1 MSDRQVKPLRPFNF
15 KIVQEPLTG
24 LLRNMDSDLQ
34 RRIKQVEAA
43 RDVDQYMQLTLLLIM
58 LRVAINSYQAVGFL
72 LTDLDQNPKRL
83 DRFVIVV
90 PPINRQIMDLWFT
103 VVYLLD
109 DFEPRRIIYEKGAYR
124 ELRKVLEE
132 SELRYGTDPESQ
144 DWLEDMREFAKRVET
159 QSPLNDEE
167 KRNPSSIP
175 SWPHPHSL
183 SEKPTKSQDFL
194 KFLDKFLY
202 GETSVEAHLKPA
214 GLMLVAGIVLSDIAP
229 EHVSQS
235 DAVTTSLSH
244 LKRRVEDRSIHQ
256 YKFRHLSRT
265 VITLLGIISEI
276 EMHCKLNNKEQAI
289 KIWEQMAEYS
299 ADAKDIYEARYKAGL
314 SS

>member
-1 MSDRQVKPLRPFNF
+1 MFDRQVKPLRPFDF

-24 LLRNMDSDLQ
+24 LLRNVDSDLQ

-43 RDVDQYMQLTLLLIM
+43 RDVEQYMQLTLLLIM

-72 LTDLDQNPKRL
+72 LTDLDEHPKRL

-109 DFEPRRIIYEKGAYR
+109 DFEPRRIVYEKGAYR

-132 SELRYGTDPESQ
+132 SELRYGTDPEWQ
-144 DWLEDMREFAKRVET
+144 DWLEDMREFAKMLET
-159 QSPLNDEE
+159 QVPLSDEE

-183 SEKPTKSQDFL
+183 SEKPTRSQDFL
-194 KFLDKFLY
+194 KFLDNLLY

-214 GLMLVAGIVLSDIAP
+214 GLMVVAGIVLSDIAP
-229 EHVSQS
+229 E
-235 DAVTTSLSH
+235 H

-265 VITLLGIISEI
+265 VITLLGIVSEI
-276 EMHCKLNNKEQAI
+276 EMHCKLGKGFAL
-289 KIWEQMAEYS
+289 
-299 ADAKDIYEARYKAGL
+299 DIPSGYG
-314 SS
+314 SQ

>member
-1 MSDRQVKPLRPFNF
+1 MFDRQVKPLRPFNF

-24 LLRNMDSDLQ
+24 LLRNMDSDLH

-43 RDVDQYMQLTLLLIM
+43 RDMQQYMQLTLLLIM

-72 LTDLDQNPKRL
+72 LTDLDEHPKRL

-90 PPINRQIMDLWFT
+90 PPINRHIMDLWFT

-132 SELRYGTDPESQ
+132 SELRYGTDPEWQ
-144 DWLEDMREFAKRVET
+144 DWLEDMREFAKMVET
-159 QSPLNDEE
+159 QIPLSEEE
-167 KRNPSSIP
+167 KRSPSSIP

-202 GETSVEAHLKPA
+202 GENPWKH
-214 GLMLVAGIVLSDIAP
+214 I
-229 EHVSQS
+229 
-235 DAVTTSLSH
+235 
-244 LKRRVEDRSIHQ
+244 
-256 YKFRHLSRT
+256 
-265 VITLLGIISEI
+265 
-276 EMHCKLNNKEQAI
+276 
-289 KIWEQMAEYS
+289 
-299 ADAKDIYEARYKAGL
+299 
-314 SS
+314 

>member
-1 MSDRQVKPLRPFNF
+1 MFGRQVKPLRPFNF

-43 RDVDQYMQLTLLLIM
+43 RDVQQYMQLTLLLIM

-72 LTDLDQNPKRL
+72 LTDLDEHPKRL

-103 VVYLLD
+103 VVYLLN

-132 SELRYGTDPESQ
+132 SELRYGTDLEWQ
-144 DWLEDMREFAKRVET
+144 DWLEDMREFAKMVET
-159 QSPLNDEE
+159 QIPLSEQE
-167 KRNPSSIP
+167 KGIPSSIP

-229 EHVSQS
+229 EH
-235 DAVTTSLSH
+235 

-265 VITLLGIISEI
+265 VITLLGIVSEI

-289 KIWEQMAEYS
+289 KIWERMAEYS
-299 ADAKDIYEARYKAGL
+299 ADAKDIYEARYKVDL

>member
-1 MSDRQVKPLRPFNF
+1 MASDRQVKPLRPFDF

-34 RRIKQVEAA
+34 RRIKEVGAAQDVE
-43 RDVDQYMQLTLLLIM
+43 QMMQLTLLLIM

-132 SELRYGTDPESQ
+132 SELRYETDPEWQ

-159 QSPLNDEE
+159 QVPLSDEE

-214 GLMLVAGIVLSDIAP
+214 GLMLVSAIVLSDADIFP
-229 EHVSQS
+229 
-235 DAVTTSLSH
+235 DH
-244 LKRRVEDRSIHQ
+244 LKRKIKDRSIHQ

-265 VITLLGIISEI
+265 VITLLGIVSEI

-289 KIWEQMAEYS
+289 KIWERMAEYS
-299 ADAKDIYEARYKAGL
+299 ADAKDIYEARYK
-314 SS
+314 SSLGS